1 MISPSFI
8 LRPLQR
14 WVLNVRRQIPDI
26 SKLVRHSADAVA
38 IRLIA
43 GSPARTRARSNR
55 AFVPG
60 VDFIDVHEKSGWHRL
75 PLPVRLTHLEHRVT
89 YLYHHMTNDAVWRLH
104 AILLLGSE
112 RSPQEVNHF
121 AGPARMQVRSYR
133 AQPFGGAPGRLVRC
147 YIPMIPCE
155 VFHAG
160 FAVSVRLINRFMQRD
175 GSGFNR
181 SFVNSIGILD
191 IEMEAGRCRSTAQ
204 CLAASDHQHRVLDL
218 HFRVDAACGSSS
230 AI

>member
-89 YLYHHMTNDAVWRLH
+89 YLYHHMTNDAVWGLH
-104 AILLLGSE
+104 PTLLLGSPPPPAPPPPGPPPLPFS
-112 RSPQEVNHF
+112 SPHSAKV
-121 AGPARMQVRSYR
+121 AV
-133 AQPFGGAPGRLVRC
+133 GAPPRDIAPRLRTL
-147 YIPMIPCE
+147 
-155 VFHAG
+155 A
-160 FAVSVRLINRFMQRD
+160 S
-175 GSGFNR
+175 GSQ
-181 SFVNSIGILD
+181 SF
-191 IEMEAGRCRSTAQ
+191 RR
-204 CLAASDHQHRVLDL
+204 
-218 HFRVDAACGSSS
+218 
-230 AI
+230 